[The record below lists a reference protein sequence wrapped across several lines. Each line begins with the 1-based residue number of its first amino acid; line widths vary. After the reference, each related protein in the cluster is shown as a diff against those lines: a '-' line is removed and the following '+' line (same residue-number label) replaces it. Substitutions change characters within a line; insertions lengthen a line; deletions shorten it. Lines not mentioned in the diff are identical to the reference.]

1 MGIRYMNFGWVLDNE
16 LAGSQGPV
24 SMQDLFFLYQ
34 QGVRAV
40 IRMEQRTIP
49 ADTGGYVDII
59 DMYVP
64 VRDFTPPDQE
74 QIDSMIEF
82 IDEQAVRHDR
92 PVVVSCYAGIGRT
105 GTVLA
110 CYLVNRGSPPSTRY
124 AVFAPAPS
132 RRPSRKPPSTSTPGG
147 KPQRSDCSGQNC
159 PEPGRRDGG
168 TRP

>member
-1 MGIRYMNFGWVLDNE
+1 MAIQFMNFGWVLENV

-24 SMQDLFFLYQ
+24 NLQDLFFLYQ

-40 IRMEQRTIP
+40 IRMEERTIP
-49 ADTGGYVDII
+49 ADTGGHVDIV

-64 VRDFTPPDQE
+64 VPDFTPPDQE

-82 IDEQAVRHDR
+82 IDEQAVQNQR

-110 CYLVNRGSPPSTRY
+110 CYLVSRGSVPSGAIDEVRRLRPRSIQTPEQEAAVYEY
-124 AVFAPAPS
+124 ARRHATAPGHATEGDPA
-132 RRPSRKPPSTSTPGG
+132 T
-147 KPQRSDCSGQNC
+147 
-159 PEPGRRDGG
+159 
-168 TRP
+168 